1 MLHNLKPSWIVCLAD
16 EKGQEARWESLDSVL
31 TQDKCYRD
39 GELDEGFSSSLTQ
52 DRGYPS
58 NEHESAQQTGVF

>member
-1 MLHNLKPSWIVCLAD
+1 MQKSVEYTLPVVAVASDYFGGFCC
-16 EKGQEARWESLDSVL
+16 VL